1 MVFGADTQDDRIEI
15 SFKGYGA
22 DEECWVLLHEVLHG
36 DTAKKQVW
44 DDLDEL
50 LKRQFVTVSGR
61 RLVAQAGVI
70 DSQGHRGAMV
80 HAFCRDK
87 ARRRIYAA
95 KGQAN
100 DARGSKLIWPKT
112 PSRTRNSGDRL
123 YLVGVDTAKRRAQIV
138 LQALVWPIGIT
149 ATQKAAAL
157 ASLETL
163 GIVARTGV

>member
-1 MVFGADTQDDRIEI
+1 MC
-15 SFKGYGA
+15 SS
-22 DEECWVLLHEVLHG
+22 
-36 DTAKKQVW
+36 
-44 DDLDEL
+44 DL
-50 LKRQFVTVSGR
+50 
-61 RLVAQAGVI
+61 I
-70 DSQGHRGAMV
+70 DSQGHRGEMV
-80 HAFCRDK
+80 HAFCR
-87 ARRRIYAA
+87 ARKSRRIYAV

-100 DARGSKLIWPKT
+100 DPRGSKLIWPKT